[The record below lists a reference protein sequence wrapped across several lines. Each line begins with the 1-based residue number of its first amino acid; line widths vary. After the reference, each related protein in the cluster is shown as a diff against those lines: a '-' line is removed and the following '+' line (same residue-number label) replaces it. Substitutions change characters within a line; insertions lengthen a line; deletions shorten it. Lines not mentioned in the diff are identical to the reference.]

1 MFNGYE
7 VENLKMEIIKLK
19 DEIWQYKKDRIMTKV
34 NTFKIEKGKQYTSIV
49 ELSNA
54 GIFYSY
60 DIPALYDTYTKE
72 EILTA
77 INEYAYNGIKEEAK
91 DEKDA

>member
-1 MFNGYE
+1 MFNTVE

-34 NTFKIEKGKQYTSIV
+34 NTYKIEKGKQYTSLV
-49 ELSNA
+49 ELNSE
-54 GIFYSY
+54 GIVFNC
-60 DIPALYDTYTKE
+60 DIPALCDKYTKE

-77 INEYAYNGIKEEAK
+77 INEYAYKEIKEEVK
-91 DEKDA
+91 ENE